1 MAYQPDRFDEV
12 PEYTDQRGAHRESFA
27 AAGAT
32 ATGGGRRLSPL
43 LWVAGLVLLAGLF
56 VGVVLPW
63 LTGDRS
69 EPVAAESSTTA
80 PAVEPSPSPS
90 TSSESSSASS
100 ASAST
105 ASATESATP
114 SEDAAEASRSAA
126 AAESSR
132 AAQEAAA
139 AEAAES
145 SRAAAEAAEAAES
158 SRAAAE
164 AQAAEASRSEAAAQS
179 AEASRSAAA
188 AQAAESSR
196 AAASRSAAAAD
207 ASRSQSAAASSS
219 RAAAQSAA
227 VRGTHVTVYNAT
239 RTQGLAAS
247 YAQRLT
253 SAGYTSVDAK
263 NWSGYGIQSS
273 TVLYNGSANKAAA
286 EAVGKELGFPVMQ
299 TPNLQVNGVAVVVT
313 G

>member
-80 PAVEPSPSPS
+80 PAAAPS
-90 TSSESSSASS
+90 TSASSESSSASS

-105 ASATESATP
+105 APATESPTP
-114 SEDAAEASRSAA
+114 SEDTAEASRSAA

-158 SRAAAE
+158 SRAAAA

-196 AAASRSAAAAD
+196 AAASRSAAAAE
-207 ASRSQSAAASSS
+207 ASRSQAAAASSS

-286 EAVGKELGFPVMQ
+286 EAVGKELGFPVLQ